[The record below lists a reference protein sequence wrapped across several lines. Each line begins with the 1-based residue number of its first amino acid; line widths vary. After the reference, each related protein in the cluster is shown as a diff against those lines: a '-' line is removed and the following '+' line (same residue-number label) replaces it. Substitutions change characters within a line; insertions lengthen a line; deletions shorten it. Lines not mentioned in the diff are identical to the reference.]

1 MFSTKVAG
9 WLALVAVLLCA
20 GLLTL
25 QVMEFMYY
33 KAEPSVWLKP

>member
-9 WLALVAVLLCA
+9 WLALVSVLFCV
-20 GLLTL
+20 GLITL

-33 KAEPSVWLKP
+33 QAEPSVWLKP